1 MLSLIDIRQRIAAG
15 ALAPQAAIA
24 ASLDA
29 IRAGDG
35 EVRAFVHVDEA
46 AVAGRDGP
54 LAGVAVGVKDIV
66 DVAGQPTGMGS
77 PIHAGR
83 TPFLDAPVTALL
95 RRAGAVPVG
104 KTSTTP
110 FAYLDPTETRNPRH
124 LGHTPG
130 GSSAGSAAAVAA
142 GFVPLAI
149 GTQTGGSVIRPASYC
164 GIAAIKPSFR
174 LLPTIGVKCFSWSL
188 DTVGLFAA
196 GVRDVAYGLAHLTG
210 RSELLVEGHPGS
222 PRIGVV
228 VQDFAGSADPAI
240 ERALEIAARAA
251 EASGARVSR
260 AALPPV
266 LADAFAAH
274 ATIQDFEAAQA
285 LAPEMDGHREAM
297 PPLLRDLIEMAAGVT
312 PAAYDAARSTA
323 HRARGALADVFLEVD
338 VLLTISAPGPAP
350 AGLASTG
357 SSAFNRLWTLMG
369 TPCVNVP
376 GLADPA
382 GLPLGVQVVA
392 PFGADA
398 LALAAAR
405 FVEAAIER
413 L

>member
-1 MLSLIDIRQRIAAG
+1 
-15 ALAPQAAIA
+15 
-24 ASLDA
+24 
-29 IRAGDG
+29 
-35 EVRAFVHVDEA
+35 
-46 AVAGRDGP
+46 
-54 LAGVAVGVKDIV
+54 
-66 DVAGQPTGMGS
+66 
-77 PIHAGR
+77 
-83 TPFLDAPVTALL
+83 
-95 RRAGAVPVG
+95 
-104 KTSTTP
+104 
-110 FAYLDPTETRNPRH
+110 
-124 LGHTPG
+124 
-130 GSSAGSAAAVAA
+130 
-142 GFVPLAI
+142 
-149 GTQTGGSVIRPASYC
+149 
-164 GIAAIKPSFR
+164 
-174 LLPTIGVKCFSWSL
+174 
-188 DTVGLFAA
+188 
-196 GVRDVAYGLAHLTG
+196 
-210 RSELLVEGHPGS
+210 
-222 PRIGVV
+222 
-228 VQDFAGSADPAI
+228 
-240 ERALEIAARAA
+240 
-251 EASGARVSR
+251 
-260 AALPPV
+260 V

-338 VLLTISAPGPAP
+338 ILLTVSAPGPAP